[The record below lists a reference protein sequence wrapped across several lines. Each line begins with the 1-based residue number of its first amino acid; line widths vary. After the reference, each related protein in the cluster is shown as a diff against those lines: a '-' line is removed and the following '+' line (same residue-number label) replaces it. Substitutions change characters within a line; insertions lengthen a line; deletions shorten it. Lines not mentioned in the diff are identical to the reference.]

1 MASSRRPAAAALL
14 KESGAGPIDSPM
26 EHRVHRL
33 GASFALAAFV
43 ALLALALPG
52 FAAAQEAPI
61 CLKGKERLDDGV
73 NNWVGTNRHDSVTGL
88 RGTDHLI
95 GRGGG
100 DLLNGGRDN
109 DVVEGGDG
117 DDVLCGG
124 RSADKLFGGPGDDI
138 IYGEEE
144 NDTIFPGPG
153 DDKVLGSAGDDRIFG
168 YGEVGGEI
176 VDDGIDILDGGFNDD
191 IIIAGGADTL
201 LGFTHDDTLS
211 TKTPEVAPALMD
223 GGGNDDVIYG
233 SEVDDFIRGGERLS
247 GDDRLYG
254 LGGNDRILGDGNDDE
269 LYGGIGDD
277 DLQGGDGFDLLDG
290 GPGSDRCDGGDLVD
304 RALDCV
310 WMASIER

>member
-1 MASSRRPAAAALL
+1 MDQRA
-14 KESGAGPIDSPM
+14 
-26 EHRVHRL
+26 HRL
-33 GASFALAAFV
+33 GASLALAAFV
-43 ALLALALPG
+43 SLLALALPG
-52 FAAAQEAPI
+52 VAAGQEAPI
-61 CLKGKERLDDGV
+61 CLKGKEKLDDGV
-73 NNWVGTNRHDSVTGL
+73 NNWVGTNHHDSVTGL
-88 RGTDHLI
+88 RGKDHLI

-109 DVVEGGDG
+109 DVVEGGMG
-117 DDVLCGG
+117 NDVLCGG
-124 RSADKLFGGPGDDI
+124 RSADKLYGGPGDDI

-211 TKTPEVAPALMD
+211 TATPDVAPALMD

-233 SEVDDFIRGGERLS
+233 SEVADNMRGGERLS
-247 GDDRLYG
+247 GDDTLYG
-254 LGGNDRILGDGNDDE
+254 AGGDDLMLGDGNDDE
-269 LYGGIGDD
+269 LYGQLGDD
-277 DLQGGDGFDLLDG
+277 KLFGGDGFDLLDG
-290 GPGSDRCDGGDLVD
+290 GPGDDSCDGGDLVD
-304 RALDCV
+304 RGVDCRSST
-310 WMASIER
+310 SIER